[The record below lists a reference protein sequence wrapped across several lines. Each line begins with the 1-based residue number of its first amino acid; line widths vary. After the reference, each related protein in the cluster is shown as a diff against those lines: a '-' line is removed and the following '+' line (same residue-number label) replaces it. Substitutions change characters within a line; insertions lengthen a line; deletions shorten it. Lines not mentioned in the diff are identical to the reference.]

1 MEKGGWGQYTLRRND
16 LLYPELSFRI
26 NGVLFEVYK
35 QLGGGHNESFYQKA
49 VAIGLKNA
57 GIKFVGQQHVPLKF
71 QDEKVGKYFLDFLVE
86 DKIIL
91 ELKRGH
97 WLPIAVLNQ
106 VKGYLESLNLD
117 LAIVA
122 CFANDGVII
131 KRVINEKKVPK
142 TLKPTRYTG

>member
-1 MEKGGWGQYTLRRND
+1 MDNKGGGKYTLRRND
-16 LLYPELSFRI
+16 LLYPELSFKA

-35 QLGGGHNESFYQKA
+35 QLGGGHNESYYQKA

-57 GIKFVGQQHVPLKF
+57 GIKFVSQRYVPLKF
-71 QDEKVGKYFLDFLVE
+71 QDEKVGKYYLDFLIE
-86 DKIIL
+86 DKIVL

-97 WLPIAVLNQ
+97 WLPVAVLEQ
-106 VKGYLESLNLD
+106 VKKYLESLNLD

-131 KRVINEKKVPK
+131 KRVINEKRVLK
-142 TLKPTRYTG
+142 TLKPTRYTS